1 MRATVL
7 GPLKAWRGG
16 RELDLGPSARRALLA
31 VLLTQVDG
39 PVLMSEIVDVL
50 WGETA
55 PESAPNIVHRHVGAL
70 RKVLGPQPG
79 SSPQVPLLVRASG
92 GYRLRLGAD
101 QLDLLQFRALRTRA
115 AEHRR
120 AGENVE
126 CVGRLMDALSLW
138 RGPLV
143 SGLPAS
149 VRAHPLFTRIDREY
163 PDAVKEGADAA
174 LDAGDVHLER
184 VLLLLRRAA
193 ASHPL
198 DEVLHAR
205 LVTVLLRTGHTQQA
219 LQCYQ
224 DVRRR
229 LSEELGLDPGP
240 ELEEAAESGLR
251 TRTPTDA
258 DAETETET
266 GAGTDIGTGTSTGT
280 GTGTPHGAA
289 FLHAPPAQLPPDL
302 GVFTGRQAEMALARG
317 LLPADGGSAQSV
329 VVSVIGGM
337 AGVGKT
343 ALSIHWAH
351 EAAHRYPDGQLYADL
366 RGFDP
371 GGATV
376 GPEQILRSFL
386 DAFGVAP
393 EQVPVSVDAQA
404 SLFRGLLAGKRVLV
418 VLDNARDT
426 EQVRPLLPGA
436 AGCLAI
442 VTSRTFL
449 SGLVA
454 EGAHPVALDVL
465 DDTDAHTFLSRRLG
479 HERLAAQPR
488 AVQDIIGS
496 CAGLPLALAIVS
508 ARTVMNPHVDLNVLA
523 AELREEGNRL
533 ATLSAGDPATDIETV
548 LSWSY
553 QVLTPL
559 AAQVFRRL
567 SLHPGP
573 DISLATA
580 SSLLGLPQARVGPAL
595 SELIGAHLLT
605 ERFPGRFVCHD
616 LLRAYAGE
624 LLRVHDSPRD
634 QGEALTRLL
643 DHLLHSAHRASAML
657 APHRERP
664 AIPAPVDGSAPVE
677 FADREGAANWME
689 AHRPVILAAV
699 THGPARLH
707 APSRCWQLA
716 GTVEFHLDRHGR
728 WQEQLT
734 LQSAAL
740 DAAERSGDLSGRAH
754 AHRALG
760 FGHGRL
766 GDTGQAREHLAT
778 AMELFVTAADPGGEA
793 RTHRYLAFFENKEGR
808 HEAAL
813 AHYAVAHTLYTD
825 MGQRSG
831 RAQVHNEVGW
841 THILRGDYTHAL
853 VECRQAL
860 DLHHHLDDVNGEAA
874 ASDSLGYAHH
884 HLGAYERA
892 VDCYRH
898 ALTLYRL
905 LHDEYLEAD
914 TLVHIGDSQEAA
926 GDNAE
931 ARTSWR
937 QALLIL
943 DRLGHPDAES
953 VRQRLSR

>member
-16 RELDLGPSARRALLA
+16 TELDLGPSTRRALLA
-31 VLLTQVDG
+31 VLLTQVDR

-55 PESAPNIVHRHVGAL
+55 PRSAPNIVHRHVGAL
-70 RKVLGPQPG
+70 REVLGPQPG

-92 GYRLRLGAD
+92 GYRLQLGTG
-101 QLDLLQFRALRTRA
+101 QLDLLQFRALCSRA

-120 AGENVE
+120 AGDDVE
-126 CVGRLMDALSLW
+126 CVGRLMEALDLW

-143 SGLPAS
+143 SGLAAS
-149 VRAHPLFTRIDREY
+149 VRTHPLFTRIGREY
-163 PDAVKEGADAA
+163 PDAVKDMADAA
-174 LDAGDVHLER
+174 LGAGGVHLER
-184 VLLLLRRAA
+184 VLLSLRRAA
-193 ASHPL
+193 AAHPL
-198 DEVLHAR
+198 DEALHAR

-224 DVRRR
+224 DVRKR
-229 LSEELGLDPGP
+229 LGEELGLDPGP
-240 ELEEAAESGLR
+240 ELEKAAEDALR
-251 TRTPTDA
+251 THALARR
-258 DAETETET
+258 
-266 GAGTDIGTGTSTGT
+266 S
-280 GTGTPHGAA
+280 A

-302 GVFTGRQAEMALARG
+302 SVFTGRQAEMALARG
-317 LLPADGGSAQSV
+317 LLPADGGSARSV
-329 VVSVIGGM
+329 VIRAIGGM

-351 EAAHRYPDGQLYADL
+351 EVAHRYPDGQLYADL

-386 DAFGVAP
+386 DALGIAP
-393 EQVPVSVDAQA
+393 EQVPVGVDAQA
-404 SLFRGLLAGKRVLV
+404 SLYRGLLVGKRVLV

-454 EGAHPVALDVL
+454 EGAHPVTLDVL
-465 DDTDAHTFLSRRLG
+465 DDADAQAFLSRRLG

-496 CAGLPLALAIVS
+496 CAGLPLALAIVC
-508 ARTVMNPHVDLNVLA
+508 ARTVMNPHIDLAVLA

-533 ATLSAGDPATDIETV
+533 ATLSAGDPATDISTV

-559 AAQVFRRL
+559 AARVFRHL

-580 SSLLGLPQARVGPAL
+580 SSLLGLPEARLRPVL

-605 ERFPGRFVCHD
+605 ERFPGRFVWHD

-634 QGEALTRLL
+634 QAEALARLL
-643 DHLLHSAHRASAML
+643 DHLLHGAHRASAML
-657 APHRERP
+657 APHRERL
-664 AIPAPVDGSAPVE
+664 ALPAPADGAAPVE
-677 FADREGAANWME
+677 FADREEAANWME
-689 AHRPVILAAV
+689 VHRPVILAAV
-699 THGPARLH
+699 AHGPARLH
-707 APSRCWQLA
+707 AASRCWQLA
-716 GTVEFHLDRHGR
+716 STVEFHLDRHGR

-766 GDTGQAREHLAT
+766 GAGERAREHLTT
-778 AMELFVTAADPGGEA
+778 ALELFVTGADPGGEA

-813 AHYAVAHTLYTD
+813 AHYSVAHALYTD

-853 VECRQAL
+853 VECRLAL

-874 ASDSLGYAHH
+874 AWDSLGYAHH

-914 TLVHIGDSQEAA
+914 TLVHIGDSREAA
-926 GDNAE
+926 GDSAE

-943 DRLGHPDAES
+943 DRLAHPDAES